1 VRVTGAPLPESIAVG
16 GGGRLVRAGGTG
28 GGWPVLR
35 ATATVVVEIAWGFGV
50 ERSLLFLGDRATEAN
65 VKSSPALR
73 SARWVHFATHGFL
86 DERRPE
92 RSGLVLAGAD
102 GSGEDGVLRVDE
114 IFNLE
119 LSADLAVLSACD
131 TGLGKR
137 LSGEGLVGLTRA
149 FLYAGAAAVVVSLW
163 QVEDRSTA
171 ELMVQLKENLD
182 RGDDHAEALR
192 QAKLGLIAGGRFA
205 EPRLWAPFI
214 LVGDRAAVAP
224 AGSG

>member
-1 VRVTGAPLPESIAVG
+1 MNKVFQSMRIAFRALRVNKLRSMLTMLGIIIGVGAVIAMVSIGSGAAA
-16 GGGRLVRAGGTG
+16 RIKDQ
-28 GGWPVLR
+28 
-35 ATATVVVEIAWGFGV
+35 IASIG
-50 ERSLLFLGDRATEAN
+50 AN
-65 VKSSPALR
+65 VIQIQGGSQNQGN
-73 SARWVHFATHGFL
+73 V
-86 DERRPE
+86 
-92 RSGLVLAGAD
+92 RSGNGNNPSLT
-102 GSGEDGVLRVDE
+102 EDD
-114 IFNLE
+114 
-119 LSADLAVLSACD
+119 ALAVLSACD

-149 FLYAGAAAVVVSLW
+149 FLYAGTAAVVVSLW